1 MSISVETN
9 TAAIY
14 LRRSTENGASPS
26 ASRSALYDTAVA
38 PSAGFSDYPAGRDV
52 SSDLMS
58 DLIHFLSKLVQ
69 AVRDVIRK
77 KKR

>member
-1 MSISVETN
+1 MS
-9 TAAIY
+9 AAADTDG
-14 LRRSTENGASPS
+14 SGFKSQGAYDRTHHQIPSPFG
-26 ASRSALYDTAVA
+26 AT
-38 PSAGFSDYPAGRDV
+38 SAGFSGCPAGRDIA
-52 SSDLMS
+52 SDLMS

>member
-1 MSISVETN
+1 
-9 TAAIY
+9 
-14 LRRSTENGASPS
+14 
-26 ASRSALYDTAVA
+26 
-38 PSAGFSDYPAGRDV
+38 
-52 SSDLMS
+52 MS

>member
-1 MSISVETN
+1 MPTS
-9 TAAIY
+9 
-14 LRRSTENGASPS
+14 LRMEGWLRAPRSSRGPS
-26 ASRSALYDTAVA
+26 
-38 PSAGFSDYPAGRDV
+38 GCPAGRDAA
-52 SSDLMS
+52 SDLMS